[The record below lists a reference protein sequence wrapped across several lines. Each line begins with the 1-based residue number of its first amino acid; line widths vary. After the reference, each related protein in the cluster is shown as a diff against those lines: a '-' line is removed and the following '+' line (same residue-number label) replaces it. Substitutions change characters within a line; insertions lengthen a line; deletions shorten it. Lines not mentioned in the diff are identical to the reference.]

1 MKRTDNQSK
10 FDALRREFSTF
21 TFERQTVK
29 CEKGALSLAFDFNLD
44 DRYHFRP
51 TLDIPARPF
60 FDWDNIPEAQ
70 LQTLAFQI
78 GMTELVSYWKIACPK
93 RVVVKPFALTES
105 QKAFWK
111 KLYYNGLGELLY
123 LNSITVS
130 EADMMEI
137 VTLPIDSMPSH
148 IQPGKCFAFDGVNDM
163 GSCIHFEEKESMG
176 SVKFEERTLVP
187 VGGGKDS
194 VVTLECLRNEMPVIP
209 LIVNPRGATLNCVK
223 TAGYNENEFI
233 VINRTLDPTMLQL
246 NAEGYLNGHTPFS
259 ALLAFISILVAFGS
273 RSKYIALSNENSAN
287 ESTVPG
293 TNINHQ
299 YSKSI
304 EFESDFRNYVAENI
318 NDEVQY
324 FSFLRPLSEL
334 QIAKLFSQCEAYHSV
349 FRSCNAGSKTDSWC
363 GKCPKCLFT
372 WIILSPFLSREK
384 LTAIF
389 GKDLMADESLRPILE
404 ELNGTAAVKPFEC
417 VGTVE
422 EVRAC
427 LKDAGISTG
436 SMTAAA
442 KVPEPVEVPIDLDCF
457 VPRNDAKR
465 LSEAKAPEPVEGPTV
480 EEILSRFNT
489 NHFLPPQFE
498 QILKAALKEGMG
510 APVSLPIDSL
520 QPTTQTG
527 NDMGRGFDLI
537 LNRLRGKRILILGF
551 GREGKSTLRFLNKYL
566 PEAVVAVADKNE
578 MEAVQYFGT
587 GYLEAMYDYDIVIKT
602 PGISLKDFDTKGVEI
617 TSQTDLFLSQFHDQ
631 TIGITG
637 TKGKSTTTS
646 LIYHMLKSSGRDVIL
661 TGNIGIPCFD
671 VMEDI
676 KPDSIVVYEL
686 SAHQLEYVHN
696 SPRVGVLLNIFE
708 EHLDHFGT
716 MQRYAGAKLNIMRY
730 MGEDDTAVIHETLM
744 EDAWR
749 LFVNNIV
756 FSLFDIDD
764 LVDRTALPLL
774 GEHNLLNVKAALLAC
789 YAYGVDV
796 HELVPY
802 LYTFKPLEHRLEPV
816 GTFGGVTFVND
827 SISTIPQAAISA
839 CQALG
844 RVDFLLLGG
853 FDRGIDYQPLVDYL
867 KEHPVPQLL
876 FTGKAGE
883 RMMTLMDG
891 VSTGSTACNTEV
903 PELVEGPTLYY
914 YASMEEAF
922 TYLATHAKPGDVC
935 LLSPAASSYDQYKNF
950 EERGRKFKALAESFK
965 RS

>member
-10 FDALRREFSTF
+10 FDALRKEFSTF
-21 TFERQTVK
+21 TFESQMIKREGGT
-29 CEKGALSLAFDFNLD
+29 LSLAFDFNLD

-51 TLDIPARPF
+51 TLEIPARPF
-60 FDWDNIPEAQ
+60 FDWDSIPEEQ
-70 LQTLAFQI
+70 LQALAFQI

-93 RVVVKPFALTES
+93 KVVVKPFALTEK

-111 KLYYNGLGELLY
+111 KLYYNGLGEFLY
-123 LNSITVS
+123 LNSIAVS
-130 EADMMEI
+130 EAELMELENDEGLDALAFPSMSYRAQGAS
-137 VTLPIDSMPSH
+137 VSMDGKTRHDMPSFNR
-148 IQPGKCFAFDGVNDM
+148 INLPL
-163 GSCIHFEEKESMG
+163 EEK
-176 SVKFEERTLVP
+176 TLVP
-187 VGGGKDS
+187 IGGGKDS
-194 VVTLECLRNEMPVIP
+194 VVTLECLRNAMPVTP

-223 TAGYNENEFI
+223 TAGYNDDEFI
-233 VINRTLDPTMLQL
+233 VINRTLDPTMLKL

-304 EFESDFRNYVAENI
+304 EFESDFRNYVAENL
-318 NDEVQY
+318 NQEVQY

-334 QIAKLFSQCEAYHSV
+334 QIAKLFSECEAYHPV

-384 LTAIF
+384 LVAIF

-404 ELNGTAAVKPFEC
+404 ELDGTAAVKPFEC

-427 LKDAGISTG
+427 MKDAGISTG
-436 SMTAAA
+436 SMTAASA
-442 KVPEPVEVPIDLDCF
+442 KV
-457 VPRNDAKR
+457 
-465 LSEAKAPEPVEGPTV
+465 PEPVEGPTV
-480 EEILSRFNT
+480 EDILRRFNT
-489 NHFLPPQFE
+489 HHFLPLRFE
-498 QILKAALKEGMG
+498 QILKSALAKGIDALAFPSMSYRAQG
-510 APVSLPIDSL
+510 VSVSMDGKTLH
-520 QPTTQTG
+520 
-527 NDMGRGFDLI
+527 DMPSSFDLI

-551 GREGKSTLRFLNKYL
+551 GREGKSMLRFLQKHL

-602 PGISLKDFDTKGVEI
+602 PGISLKDFDTKGVEV
-617 TSQTDLFLSQFHDQ
+617 TSQTDLFLGQFHNQ

-646 LIYHMLKSSGRDVIL
+646 LIYHMLKSSGRDAIL

-671 VMEDI
+671 IMEDI
-676 KPDSIVVYEL
+676 KPESVVVYEL

-696 SPRVGVLLNIFE
+696 TPRVGVLLNVFE
-708 EHLDHFGT
+708 EHLDHFGS
-716 MQRYAGAKLNIMRY
+716 MLRYKEAKLRIMRH
-730 MGEDDTAVIHETLM
+730 MGGDDIAVVHEDLLD
-744 EDAWR
+744 DAR
-749 LFVNNIV
+749 KLLVNHIV
-756 FSLFDIDD
+756 FSPFDIDNLID
-764 LVDRTALPLL
+764 KDRLPLK

-789 YAYGVDV
+789 HAYDGVDP
-796 HELVPY
+796 EQLIPY
-802 LYTFKPLEHRLEPV
+802 LYTFSPLEHRLEPV

-827 SISTIPQAAISA
+827 SISTIPQAAIQA
-839 CQALG
+839 CKALG

-853 FDRGIDYQPLVDYL
+853 FDRGIDYQPLADFL
-867 KEHPVPQLL
+867 QEHPVRHLL

-883 RMMTLMDG
+883 RMMDLI
-891 VSTGSTACNTEV
+891 AKV
-903 PELVEGPTLYY
+903 PELVEGPTLHY
-914 YASMEEAF
+914 YANMEEAF
-922 TYLATHAKPGDVC
+922 VYLAALAKPGDVC

-950 EERGRKFKALAESFK
+950 EERGAKFKRLAAAFGK
-965 RS
+965 